1 MNLRLDS
8 FEQQIDPVILKRG
21 LDYFKKRCVVDM
33 ADLGNG
39 EYEFVV
45 EGTDEY
51 DVRLR
56 VLNGEVTEYDC
67 NCPYDMGPVCKHVVA
82 ALFYLQKD
90 LFDGSRMT
98 AAGKGASTVERR
110 MSEYQQANLL
120 LDKLPHEELKKFLHD
135 AYSVNRKLRSAFV
148 AKYISYLKP
157 ASKKV
162 YDMDVKALLNAH
174 SDKSGFIGYYEASGL
189 GRDIS
194 EMLTDAI
201 ACKAKGDKL
210 KALYIAE
217 AVAEGM
223 VQAIDYADDSTGS
236 IGSCIYSALDLVA
249 SIAGADADGFLHAE
263 MFEWLLGNIE
273 RKTMYGWDWH
283 WLLVNAAIDAAETD
297 SEMERI
303 KSAIGEAE
311 PKGDGWDVE
320 YCHVTAAT
328 SRLITKTKGEK
339 AALEYMENNLE
350 NPNFRKLLIEKALD
364 TKDYSKAERLANDGV
379 EKDKERSPGLA
390 DDWRR
395 YLLKIYKA
403 ENRTEDMIRLARY
416 FLLVGNRIDGRWEDC
431 YRLLKSQIPGSQW
444 REYVDGLMAS
454 ISEDNHNSTAYER
467 IEFLCV
473 MDERWEELLGVLA
486 QNKSFSRVE
495 RAEKY
500 LAKEHAAELA
510 SMYEELILDY
520 LEYNVGRAHY
530 QYVCRYIGRI
540 IKLGCRLKA
549 TALVDR
555 LKNTYSKR
563 RALLE
568 ELDMV

>member
-21 LDYFKKRCVVDM
+21 LDYFKKGCVADM

-51 DVRLR
+51 NVNLR
-56 VLNGEVTEYDC
+56 VSNDEVTEYAC
-67 NCPYDMGPVCKHVVA
+67 NCPYDMGPVCKHIVA

-90 LFDGSRMT
+90 LFDGSRVV
-98 AAGKGASTVERR
+98 AAGKGVPTAKKTV
-110 MSEYQQANLL
+110 SEYQQANLL
-120 LDKLPHEELKKFLHD
+120 LDKLPHEELKKFLRD

-148 AKYISYLKP
+148 AKYISYLEP
-157 ASKKV
+157 ASKKI
-162 YDMDVKALLNAH
+162 YDMEVKALLDAH

-189 GRDIS
+189 GCDIS
-194 EMLTDAI
+194 DMLTDAT

-249 SIAGADADGFLHAE
+249 SLAGADADGFLHTE
-263 MFEWLLGNIE
+263 MFEWLLDNIE

-297 SEMERI
+297 SEVERI
-303 KSAIGEAE
+303 KSAIGEAK
-311 PKGDGWDVE
+311 PKGDGWDME
-320 YCHVTAAT
+320 YYHVTAAT
-328 SRLITKTKGEK
+328 SRLIKKTKGEK

-350 NPNFRKLLIEKALD
+350 NPDFRKQLIEKALGAN
-364 TKDYSKAERLANDGV
+364 DYSKAERLANDGV
-379 EKDKERSPGLA
+379 EKDKECSPGLA
-390 DDWRR
+390 NDWHR
-395 YLLKIYKA
+395 YLLNIYKA
-403 ENRTEDMIRLARY
+403 ENRKEDIIRLARH
-416 FLLVGNRIDGRWEDC
+416 FLLVCSRISGQWEDS
-431 YRLLKSQIPGSQW
+431 YNLLKTLIPENQW
-444 REYVDGLMAS
+444 REYVDDLIAS
-454 ISEDNHNSTAYER
+454 IREGTRKSADYER
-467 IEFLCV
+467 MEFLYV
-473 MDERWEELLGVLA
+473 MDERWEELLGVLVR
-486 QNKSFSRVE
+486 NKTFDRVE

-500 LAKEHAAELA
+500 LAKKHAAELA
-510 SMYEELILDY
+510 SMYEDLILDY
-520 LEYNVGRAHY
+520 LENNVGRGHY
-530 QYVCRYIGRI
+530 QYVCRYIRRM
-540 IKLGCRLKA
+540 IKLGCCPEA
-549 TALVDR
+549 MALVDR
-555 LKNTYSKR
+555 LKKTYSKR